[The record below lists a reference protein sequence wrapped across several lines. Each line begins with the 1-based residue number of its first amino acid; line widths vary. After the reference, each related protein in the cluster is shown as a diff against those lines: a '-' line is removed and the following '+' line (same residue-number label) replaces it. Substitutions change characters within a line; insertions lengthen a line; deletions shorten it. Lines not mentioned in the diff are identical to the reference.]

1 MPRGEK
7 GRHFQKGQPRSP
19 NSGRRKGVRN
29 RSTVVREA
37 AERIAKRKQISPL
50 EFLEELI
57 NDPRAGK
64 KLRCDASKAAAPYVH
79 KRMPIAIEHSGKDG
93 QPLSP
98 TSMNVTFVT
107 PSPLTVTGDKSK

>member
-1 MPRGEK
+1 M
-7 GRHFQKGQPRSP
+7 
-19 NSGRRKGVRN
+19 
-29 RSTVVREA
+29 REA
-37 AERIAKRKQISPL
+37 AKRIAAKRNQEPL
-50 EFLEELI
+50 EILMEI
-57 NDPRAGK
+57 ANDPRAGK